1 MIHDTMRRPR
11 IGQLFT
17 VIIALTACGD
27 AADDGRISEFGRY
40 EGYSEPRFV
49 EWVKTSQYLEMRD
62 GVKLAIDI
70 VRPAVNG
77 APVDERFPVIWTHSR
92 YHRSAATKTMG
103 AHTELLSVSN
113 AAQEVNSMVDARPDL
128 QRLVRHGYVFAA
140 VGVRGS
146 GASYGRYEG
155 LFSPN
160 ETRDAYEIIDWLA
173 SQPWSDGSVGMHG
186 GSYLGITQ
194 YMAASQQHPALK
206 AIFPNVA
213 VFDMYDLL
221 YPGGVYRDDMIQ
233 HWGTLTID
241 LDENRPAPKVDAD
254 VEGVMLREAIAEHA
268 DNFRTIPQY
277 RAVPFRDSR
286 TDQHSFET
294 HNPSPFLDAIN
305 EAEVPAYHWNG
316 WYDVFVTDATLWY
329 ANYEGPQRLG
339 IGAWSH
345 GGMPDSALMA
355 ERARVGT
362 IEQHRWYDYWLKGID
377 NGIMD
382 EPSVTYA
389 TMVDLGEWEWRTAD
403 EWPLSS
409 TEATTYY
416 LAAGPSGSVSSVND
430 GLLTMDVPSGSDA
443 YDAYEVDFTTTTGT
457 GTRWD
462 NAVGGGAM
470 IYPDLTAN
478 DAKSLTYTTPVL
490 DTDVT
495 VTGHPVVTLYVTSS
509 EGDGDFHV
517 VLEEVDESG
526 FSRYVTEGVLR
537 ASHRRLSEAPW
548 DNMGLPYQRSFEAD
562 KQPLPEGQPTELV
575 FDLHPTSTV
584 FNVGHRIRVTVM
596 GADADNTVRPAL
608 DQAPTI
614 RIYRD
619 ARRASRI
626 ELPIIR

>member
-1 MIHDTMRRPR
+1 
-11 IGQLFT
+11 
-17 VIIALTACGD
+17 
-27 AADDGRISEFGRY
+27 
-40 EGYSEPRFV
+40 
-49 EWVKTSQYLEMRD
+49 MRD
-62 GVKLAIDI
+62 GVKLAIDV

-77 APVDERFPVIWTHSR
+77 EPVDERFPVIWTHSR
-92 YHRSAATKTMG
+92 YHRSPQ
-103 AHTELLSVSN
+103 ELYRALAGVD
-113 AAQEVNSMVDARPDL
+113 APGINSMVDAQPDL

-173 SQPWSDGSVGMHG
+173 TQPWSDGNVGMYG

-213 VFDMYDLL
+213 AFDMYDVL

-241 LDENRPAPKVDAD
+241 LDENWPAPKVDAD
-254 VEGVMLREAIAEHA
+254 IEGVMLEDAIAEHA

-294 HNPSPFLDAIN
+294 HNPSPFLDAVN

-316 WYDVFVTDATLWY
+316 WYDVFVTDANLWY

-355 ERARVGT
+355 ERARIGT
-362 IEQHRWYDYWLKGID
+362 IEQHRWYDYWLKDID

-382 EPSVTYA
+382 EPPVSYA
-389 TMVDLGEWEWRTAD
+389 TMVDPGQWEWKSAD
-403 EWPLSS
+403 EWPLTS
-409 TEATTYY
+409 TEATRYY
-416 LAAGPSGSVSSVND
+416 LAAGPSGSVSSTND
-430 GLLTMDVPSGSDA
+430 GVLTTDAPSGSDA
-443 YDAYEVDFTTTTGT
+443 YDAYDVDFTTTTGT

-462 NAVGGGAM
+462 NAVGAGAM
-470 IYPDLTAN
+470 IYPDLTQN

-490 DTDVT
+490 GADVT

-509 EGDGDFHV
+509 ERDGDFHV
-517 VLEEVDESG
+517 VLEEVDDTG

-537 ASHRRLSEAPW
+537 ASHRKTSEAPW
-548 DNMGLPYQRSFEAD
+548 NNMGLPYQRSFEGD
-562 KQPLPEGQPTELV
+562 KEPLPAGQPTELV

-584 FNVGHRIRVTVM
+584 FNAGHRIRVTVM
-596 GADADNTVRPAL
+596 GADADNTDRPPV
-608 DQAPTI
+608 DRAPTI

-619 ARRASRI
+619 AQRASHI
-626 ELPIIR
+626 VLPISQ